1 MYMTAEEM
9 ILKNIN
15 DQEENLVRLAT
26 EIWKRP
32 EVALEEEFASALL
45 AGELEAAGFH
55 IEWGVGGMSTAFVAH
70 WGKGTPVIGY
80 LGEYDALPGLSQ
92 AINNEKEPIH
102 TGGPGHGCGHNLF
115 GTACLA
121 SVLALKT
128 AME

>member
-45 AGELEAAGFH
+45 AGELEAAGFR
-55 IEWGVGGMSTAFVAH
+55 IEWGVGGMATAFVAH
-70 WGKGTPVIGY
+70 WVKAHQLLAISVSMMRYPV
-80 LGEYDALPGLSQ
+80 
-92 AINNEKEPIH
+92 
-102 TGGPGHGCGHNLF
+102 F
-115 GTACLA
+115 RRR
-121 SVLALKT
+121 
-128 AME
+128 